1 MNDQK
6 KVSEVK
12 VGAVRLLED
21 RYGSREA
28 AWIVRVIFEDV
39 MGWSVTDLVTRGDY
53 ELNDYT
59 ADKILGMARRVNDGE
74 PVQYVTGNAYFY
86 GMTFKVTPSVL
97 IPRPETAELVD
108 IIIKQSGGQPDL
120 RVLDCGTGSG
130 CIAVALARNLPFSRV
145 EAIDI
150 DGDALAVARDNAAR
164 LKARVD
170 FREADMLTLPSDD
183 DSQRY
188 DIIVSNPP
196 YIADRERCD
205 MEAHVLDYE
214 PHKALFV
221 PDDDPVKFYRAVAG
235 YANHALVSGG
245 MLYFEINP
253 LFVEQMRQ
261 ILTGFDDVDIIRDS
275 QGALRF
281 AVARKR

>member
-1 MNDQK
+1 MSDQK
-6 KVSEVK
+6 KVNEVK
-12 VGAVRLLED
+12 AGAVRLLSR
-21 RYGSREA
+21 RYGAREA

-59 ADKILGMARRVNDGE
+59 ATKIIDMARRVNDGE
-74 PVQYVTGNAYFY
+74 PVQYVTGKAYFY
-86 GMTFKVTPSVL
+86 GMTFEVTPSVL
-97 IPRPETAELVD
+97 IPRVETAELVD
-108 IIIKQSGGQPDL
+108 LIVREWGDRRDL

-130 CIAVALARNLPFSRV
+130 CIAVALARNLPFRRV

-150 DGDALAVARDNAAR
+150 DGDALAVARANAGR

-170 FREADMLTLPSDD
+170 FREADMAALPSADEAV
-183 DSQRY
+183 Y

-196 YIADRERCD
+196 YIADSERVD
-205 MEAHVLDYE
+205 MEAHVLDHE

-221 PDDDPVKFYRAVAG
+221 PDDDPVKFYRAVTG
-235 YANHALVSGG
+235 YARHALAPGG
-245 MLYFEINP
+245 GLYFEINP
-253 LFVEQMRQ
+253 LFVEPMRQ
-261 ILTGFDDVDIIRDS
+261 LLNDFDPVDFIRDS